1 MGKAA
6 KRIKGGDIK
15 MSTYI
20 AKIAK
25 KYTHPTSGDKDQLTV
40 SKSAIMEMEL
50 LADDAIA
57 IITRNADKILT
68 YSGTYTLGKQTAE
81 AATCVAFSG
90 LLRHRAK
97 EAGNAAVESYEAFEQ
112 AQKEARGKKS

>member
-25 KYTHPTSGDKDQLTV
+25 KYTHPASGDKDQLTV
-40 SKSAIMEMEL
+40 SKAAIMEMEL

-68 YSGTYTLGKQTAE
+68 YSGTYTLGTKTAE
-81 AATCVAFSG
+81 AATGVAFSG
-90 LLRHRAK
+90 LLRRRAK
-97 EAGNAAVESYEAFEQ
+97 EAGDAAVESFEAFELAHKQ
-112 AQKEARGKKS
+112 AKGQKS